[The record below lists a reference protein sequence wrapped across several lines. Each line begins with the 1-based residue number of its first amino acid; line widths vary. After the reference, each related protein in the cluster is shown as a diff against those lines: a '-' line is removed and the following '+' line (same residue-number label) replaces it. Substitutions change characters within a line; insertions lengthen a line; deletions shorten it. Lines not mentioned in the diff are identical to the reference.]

1 MNKQVPYNTGK
12 VKIGVNYTPP
22 RRIVDLGADAE
33 LLQLALLKKRTSLG
47 KRLITRWFKL

>member
-12 VKIGVNYTPP
+12 VQIGINYVPP

-33 LLQLALLKKRTSLG
+33 LLQLALLKKRASLG
-47 KRLITRWFKL
+47 RRLFARWFSI